1 METLY
6 VINSPC
12 WTENA
17 PSGLNNSIMF
27 SEPFSENFTYFYY
40 NLLKFGLVKNIK
52 IFVEENRWRIDQN
65 YIKKK
70 IYTDYGSLELFK
82 DQNKFEIINLDKEK
96 NYVFCWSNISDCKYI
111 KNKFIIVD
119 NQFNGYT
126 KKSDLNKN
134 IHDLVLTESKNF
146 KKYITEEIPVLVY
159 KLISYDH
166 EEFQKNNNV
175 NYKKIYDWILVSSFD
190 KRKRH
195 IDFLNLLQSN
205 NLSQLKGCIIA
216 RDPNNKNKKL
226 FDFIKKKTPWKIL
239 KKVKELRKKMNFD
252 LFLNVSQNDKIDLL
266 SRSKVF
272 VNPSSLDSGPRSQV
286 EAAQLKI
293 PILTM
298 SHIGAAD
305 IVESGINGE
314 IAKNLDELPMLL
326 NKILNNINNY
336 KYNRNDKNLEPEYF
350 MPKLVFNIRQHYNKK
365 YA

>member
-1 METLY
+1 MQTLY

-52 IFVEENRWRIDQN
+52 IFVEENRWRIGQN

-70 IYTDYGSLELFK
+70 ISTDYGSLELFK
-82 DQNKFEIINLDKEK
+82 DQNKFEIINADKEK

-126 KKSDLNKN
+126 KKSDVNKN

-195 IDFLNLLQSN
+195 LDFLNLLQSN

-266 SRSKVF
+266 SQSKVF